1 MKLCTKDFGGHQ
13 PCSQSSHSTFYF
25 TTKFAPFVYTRG
37 DGCYVR
43 DNSYVDVVTILYIGD
58 LTDLK
63 VVSFRPSEF
72 AFSSYEWNWLLILI
86 RPLLS

>member
-1 MKLCTKDFGGHQ
+1 M
-13 PCSQSSHSTFYF
+13 
-25 TTKFAPFVYTRG
+25 
-37 DGCYVR
+37 R

-86 RPLLS
+86 RHLLS